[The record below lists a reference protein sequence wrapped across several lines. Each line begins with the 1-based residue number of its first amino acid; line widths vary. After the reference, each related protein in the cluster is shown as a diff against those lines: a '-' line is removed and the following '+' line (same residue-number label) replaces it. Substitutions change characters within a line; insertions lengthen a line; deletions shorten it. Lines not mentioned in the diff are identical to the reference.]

1 MDPASTSRSKKTTV
15 RLFDDLSNEIC
26 KAADMVI
33 FILLFFI
40 FNFSGRMRPS
50 NAQQWIFPRGGWGEL
65 EGFLPAHWRVG

>member
-40 FNFSGRMRPS
+40 FNFFR
-50 NAQQWIFPRGGWGEL
+50 
-65 EGFLPAHWRVG
+65 